1 MNENRLEFL
10 KDEMDLKSKEIAK
23 LLNVSESTYSEWEHN
38 KIPIPTKRMIELADF
53 YKVNIDYILKLTIRR
68 LEITKAA
75 NLNLKEIGQ
84 RLLMI
89 RKELNYSLRE
99 LGNIL
104 NCSFSA
110 LASYERGEKLIISE
124 ILINLSKI
132 SNHSIDWILGRTKKD
147 LLAEDKKWNLKKLE
161 KLENKK
167 KLKQRDLAK
176 ILNVERSTYSGWET
190 GKDTIPLRK
199 LIELSNYYNLSI
211 DYLTGLNN
219 KKEYMFVSE
228 NINPI
233 AIGKEIK
240 IVRKEKNLKQ
250 KDLAKILKISPSTYS
265 VYENGKILINTSFI
279 YKFAKKFNC
288 SIDNIIK
295 KN

>member
-1 MNENRLEFL
+1 MKFE
-10 KDEMDLKSKEIAK
+10 K
-23 LLNVSESTYSEWEHN
+23 
-38 KIPIPTKRMIELADF
+38 
-53 YKVNIDYILKLTIRR
+53 
-68 LEITKAA
+68 
-75 NLNLKEIGQ
+75 
-84 RLLMI
+84 I
-89 RKELNYSLRE
+89 RKIR
-99 LGNIL
+99 
-104 NCSFSA
+104 
-110 LASYERGEKLIISE
+110 KQ
-124 ILINLSKI
+124 
-132 SNHSIDWILGRTKKD
+132 
-147 LLAEDKKWNLKKLE
+147 
-161 KLENKK
+161 K

-279 YKFAKKFNC
+279 
-288 SIDNIIK
+288 NIIK

>member
-1 MNENRLEFL
+1 MKFE
-10 KDEMDLKSKEIAK
+10 K
-23 LLNVSESTYSEWEHN
+23 
-38 KIPIPTKRMIELADF
+38 
-53 YKVNIDYILKLTIRR
+53 
-68 LEITKAA
+68 
-75 NLNLKEIGQ
+75 
-84 RLLMI
+84 I
-89 RKELNYSLRE
+89 RKIR
-99 LGNIL
+99 
-104 NCSFSA
+104 
-110 LASYERGEKLIISE
+110 KQ
-124 ILINLSKI
+124 
-132 SNHSIDWILGRTKKD
+132 
-147 LLAEDKKWNLKKLE
+147 
-161 KLENKK
+161 K

-279 YKFAKKFNC
+279 YKFAKKFYC

>member
-1 MNENRLEFL
+1 MKFE
-10 KDEMDLKSKEIAK
+10 K
-23 LLNVSESTYSEWEHN
+23 
-38 KIPIPTKRMIELADF
+38 
-53 YKVNIDYILKLTIRR
+53 
-68 LEITKAA
+68 
-75 NLNLKEIGQ
+75 
-84 RLLMI
+84 I
-89 RKELNYSLRE
+89 RKIR
-99 LGNIL
+99 
-104 NCSFSA
+104 
-110 LASYERGEKLIISE
+110 KQ
-124 ILINLSKI
+124 
-132 SNHSIDWILGRTKKD
+132 
-147 LLAEDKKWNLKKLE
+147 
-161 KLENKK
+161 K

-265 VYENGKILINTSFI
+265 VYENGKILIKSIKSIFQNT
-279 YKFAKKFNC
+279 KRLL
-288 SIDNIIK
+288 IK
-295 KN
+295 I

>member
-1 MNENRLEFL
+1 MKFE
-10 KDEMDLKSKEIAK
+10 K
-23 LLNVSESTYSEWEHN
+23 
-38 KIPIPTKRMIELADF
+38 
-53 YKVNIDYILKLTIRR
+53 
-68 LEITKAA
+68 
-75 NLNLKEIGQ
+75 
-84 RLLMI
+84 I
-89 RKELNYSLRE
+89 RKIR
-99 LGNIL
+99 
-104 NCSFSA
+104 
-110 LASYERGEKLIISE
+110 KQ
-124 ILINLSKI
+124 
-132 SNHSIDWILGRTKKD
+132 
-147 LLAEDKKWNLKKLE
+147 
-161 KLENKK
+161 K

-250 KDLAKILKISPSTYS
+250 KDLEKIIKISP
-265 VYENGKILINTSFI
+265 
-279 YKFAKKFNC
+279 
-288 SIDNIIK
+288 
-295 KN
+295 

>member
-1 MNENRLEFL
+1 MKFE
-10 KDEMDLKSKEIAK
+10 K
-23 LLNVSESTYSEWEHN
+23 
-38 KIPIPTKRMIELADF
+38 
-53 YKVNIDYILKLTIRR
+53 
-68 LEITKAA
+68 
-75 NLNLKEIGQ
+75 
-84 RLLMI
+84 I
-89 RKELNYSLRE
+89 RKIR
-99 LGNIL
+99 
-104 NCSFSA
+104 
-110 LASYERGEKLIISE
+110 KQ
-124 ILINLSKI
+124 
-132 SNHSIDWILGRTKKD
+132 
-147 LLAEDKKWNLKKLE
+147 
-161 KLENKK
+161 K

-250 KDLAKILKISPSTYS
+250 KDLAKIQL
-265 VYENGKILINTSFI
+265 
-279 YKFAKKFNC
+279 FNR
-288 SIDNIIK
+288 
-295 KN
+295 

>member
-1 MNENRLEFL
+1 MKFE
-10 KDEMDLKSKEIAK
+10 K
-23 LLNVSESTYSEWEHN
+23 
-38 KIPIPTKRMIELADF
+38 
-53 YKVNIDYILKLTIRR
+53 
-68 LEITKAA
+68 
-75 NLNLKEIGQ
+75 
-84 RLLMI
+84 I
-89 RKELNYSLRE
+89 RKIRK
-99 LGNIL
+99 
-104 NCSFSA
+104 
-110 LASYERGEKLIISE
+110 R
-124 ILINLSKI
+124 
-132 SNHSIDWILGRTKKD
+132 
-147 LLAEDKKWNLKKLE
+147 
-161 KLENKK
+161 K

-288 SIDNIIK
+288 SIDDIIK

>member
-1 MNENRLEFL
+1 MKFE
-10 KDEMDLKSKEIAK
+10 K
-23 LLNVSESTYSEWEHN
+23 
-38 KIPIPTKRMIELADF
+38 
-53 YKVNIDYILKLTIRR
+53 
-68 LEITKAA
+68 
-75 NLNLKEIGQ
+75 
-84 RLLMI
+84 I
-89 RKELNYSLRE
+89 RKIR
-99 LGNIL
+99 
-104 NCSFSA
+104 
-110 LASYERGEKLIISE
+110 KQ
-124 ILINLSKI
+124 
-132 SNHSIDWILGRTKKD
+132 
-147 LLAEDKKWNLKKLE
+147 
-161 KLENKK
+161 K

-265 VYENGKILINTSFI
+265 VYENGKILKKISSANFFILSF
-279 YKFAKKFNC
+279 
-288 SIDNIIK
+288 
-295 KN
+295 